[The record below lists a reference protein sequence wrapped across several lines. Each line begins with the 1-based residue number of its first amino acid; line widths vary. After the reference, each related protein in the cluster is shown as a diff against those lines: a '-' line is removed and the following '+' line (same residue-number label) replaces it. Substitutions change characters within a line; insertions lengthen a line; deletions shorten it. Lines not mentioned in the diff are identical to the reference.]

1 MQPPE
6 GEMSMK
12 LYLAA
17 TTVVFVIAIAALEF
31 VGSAHADVLTDIPAD
46 MDIAIPQAFESR

>member
-1 MQPPE
+1 
-6 GEMSMK
+6 MSMK